1 MPHRRQVL
9 RLRRTASRLRDL
21 TARRSR
27 AEWLPCC
34 ECRVGRPEAAKRVE
48 EVLDGKTAIREG
60 RYVTEMMENH
70 RGVWGSG
77 SGTPGI
83 RLGNTGTAFG
93 VSGRVNRQMRRQVDG
108 GSHAK
113 PAATPPGRRGR

>member
-34 ECRVGRPEAAKRVE
+34 ECRVGRPEATERVE
-48 EVLDGKTAIREG
+48 
-60 RYVTEMMENH
+60 
-70 RGVWGSG
+70 
-77 SGTPGI
+77 
-83 RLGNTGTAFG
+83 
-93 VSGRVNRQMRRQVDG
+93 RRWL
-108 GSHAK
+108 
-113 PAATPPGRRGR
+113 

>member
-27 AEWLPCC
+27 AEWLPSC

-77 SGTPGI
+77 SGTPAQLSVSQVG
-83 RLGNTGTAFG
+83 LTG
-93 VSGRVNRQMRRQVDG
+93 RCD
-108 GSHAK
+108 AK
-113 PAATPPGRRGR
+113 LMAAHTQNQQPRHQAGEAASD

>member
-27 AEWLPCC
+27 AECLPCC

-48 EVLDGKTAIREG
+48 EVVDGKTAIREG
-60 RYVTEMMENH
+60 RYADHLIRCKSMPYEVICKTSYRSRPGRQPVLAASTRARSVPKTEQVGNL
-70 RGVWGSG
+70 RGV
-77 SGTPGI
+77 
-83 RLGNTGTAFG
+83 
-93 VSGRVNRQMRRQVDG
+93 
-108 GSHAK
+108 H
-113 PAATPPGRRGR
+113 